1 MSRKDRH
8 QSTENNETQEPW
20 EQPIYDT
27 DDEVSSRISQ
37 RQQKKGN
44 TLFLS
49 LFLILLVLCI
59 AIPAGA
65 YFWIRNGSSNN
76 ATAATSSE
84 TSTSVVES
92 STSTTK
98 EESTETSTVES
109 STIAEESTVSQDTGV
124 TSESSIAAETTPT
137 SSSEATYQAGDSSS
151 NAAETTPS
159 SSAAAGST
167 TTVQAG
173 EGPKQVAERAGITTD
188 QLFELN
194 GLDPNNFM
202 LYPGQELR
210 IK

>member
-27 DDEVSSRISQ
+27 EDEVSSRSSQ

-76 ATAATSSE
+76 AT
-84 TSTSVVES
+84 VES
-92 STSTTK
+92 STM
-98 EESTETSTVES
+98 
-109 STIAEESTVSQDTGV
+109 AEESTVSQDTGV
-124 TSESSIAAETTPT
+124 TSESSIAAETTP
-137 SSSEATYQAGDSSS
+137 SSSSDTTYQAGDSSS

-159 SSAAAGST
+159 SSAVAGTT

-194 GLDPNNFM
+194 GLDPNKFM